1 MWVKI
6 SKPEDT
12 KKLKVGDK
20 VRVDGTEYKCTR
32 TYRPADYG
40 FDVDGE
46 LPHGNDVMSSTRV
59 KRFEHTIELWEE
71 EETTMNKQY
80 KIKLKEGDACKIEG
94 LTEEQYHQVCKRF
107 IDSGAGTDYYAWG
120 YASNKGRE
128 YACWYM
134 SNLCHVDNL
143 KGLRATIY
151 TYEQIM
157 EEESQML
164 ERDKEYD
171 IKLTG
176 EQLAIV
182 LLLTGCTND
191 YRSKEEIFQKIDNM
205 FPKKRKYMQTGWIN
219 SLNCNKDQ
227 IDEWITSLFTKP
239 ETEQEKKIR
248 EMEEQYTA
256 LGKAI
261 EEAKKGSK

>member
-20 VRVDGTEYKCTR
+20 VRVDGVEYEVTG
-32 TYRPADYG
+32 TYSLPTDHG
-40 FDVDGE
+40 FDVDSI
-46 LPHGNDVMSSTRV
+46 LPHGVSTMADDRV
-59 KRFEHTIELWEE
+59 IRFEYTIELWE
-71 EETTMNKQY
+71 
-80 KIKLKEGDACKIEG
+80 
-94 LTEEQYHQVCKRF
+94 
-107 IDSGAGTDYYAWG
+107 
-120 YASNKGRE
+120 
-128 YACWYM
+128 
-134 SNLCHVDNL
+134 
-143 KGLRATIY
+143 
-151 TYEQIM
+151 

-191 YRSKEEIFQKIDNM
+191 YRSKEEIFHKIDNM
-205 FPKKRKYMQTGWIN
+205 SPKNRKYMQTGWIN
-219 SLNCNKDQ
+219 SLNCNKDP
-227 IDEWITSLFTKP
+227 IDKWIASLFPKP

-256 LGKAI
+256 LGRAI
-261 EEAKKGSK
+261 EEVKKGCSV